1 MYIFTKSCLP
11 KWTVFTILFL
21 AITSAGAYA
30 QSIHWGVKAGTNIF
44 NLGGRSFDGK
54 FHFGYSAGGFA
65 EINLNSQWGI
75 QPELL
80 INQTMA
86 TTQDNF
92 NSIYHG
98 ISPQNV
104 SLNYITI
111 PVLLTFRPVKEFSI
125 QAGPQY
131 GYMIYQTKD
140 LVQYQRESFKKND
153 ISIVFGGQFNLNKVK
168 LGARY
173 VIGLNDINALPGG
186 ADPWKNQGFQL
197 FAGFRIL

>member
-1 MYIFTKSCLP
+1 MKRSMYIFTKSKVLTC
-11 KWTVFTILFL
+11 TIFTILL
-21 AITSAGAYA
+21 MAITSAGSYA

-54 FHFGYSAGGFA
+54 YHFGYSAGGFA

-75 QPELL
+75 QPELV

-92 NSIYHG
+92 NTIYQG
-98 ISPQNV
+98 ISPQKV
-104 SLNYITI
+104 SLNYITV

-131 GYMIYQTKD
+131 GYRRNPCVT
-140 LVQYQRESFKKND
+140 
-153 ISIVFGGQFNLNKVK
+153 
-168 LGARY
+168 
-173 VIGLNDINALPGG
+173 
-186 ADPWKNQGFQL
+186 
-197 FAGFRIL
+197 AG